1 MRGESS
7 VDYFVIIIFMK
18 AKKKKLFTDWLQKTI
33 NRRGQASDRSNE
45 EERWNKL
52 YALGKRTAQNLRIR
66 SQDELEA
73 FLKNR

>member
-45 EERWNKL
+45 EERWKKL

-66 SQDELEA
+66 SQDELEV